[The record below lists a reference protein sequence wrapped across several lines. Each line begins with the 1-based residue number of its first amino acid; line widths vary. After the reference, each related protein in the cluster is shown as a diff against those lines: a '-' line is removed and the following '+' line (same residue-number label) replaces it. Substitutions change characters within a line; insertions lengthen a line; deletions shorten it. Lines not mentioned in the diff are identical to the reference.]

1 MSTNSANLLAEMPI
15 ESRPRER
22 LEQYGEKALANHELL
37 AILLRTGIKGTNV
50 VSVALQVLNA
60 VDDLYYLKTV
70 SLEELMRVSGIGKTK
85 AIELKAAIELGMRI
99 AQAPQLKTGQI
110 TSSRQ
115 VGEMMLA
122 EMRDLQQEHVVVLYL
137 NTKNEIIKKE
147 TIFKGGL
154 NSSVAHPREIFK
166 GAVRYSAARLAI
178 VHNHPSGCPDPSE
191 ADISFTRRVA
201 ECGELMGVELL
212 DHLIIGQNQYLSLK
226 EVGIF

>member
-1 MSTNSANLLAEMPI
+1 MSTDGTNLLAEMPI

-50 VSVALQVLNA
+50 ISVALQVLNA
-60 VDDLYYLKTV
+60 FDDLYYLKNV
-70 SLEELMRVSGIGKTK
+70 SLEELMMVSGIGKTK

-99 AQAPQLKTGQI
+99 TQAPQLKMGQI

-122 EMRDLQQEHVVVLYL
+122 EMSDLQQEHVIVLYL

-178 VHNHPSGCPDPSE
+178 VHNHPSGCPDPSD

-212 DHLIIGQNQYLSLK
+212 DHLIIGQNSYVSLK
-226 EVGIF
+226 EIGFI

>member
-1 MSTNSANLLAEMPI
+1 MNLLAEMPI

-50 VSVALQVLNA
+50 VSIALQVLNA
-60 VDDLYYLKTV
+60 FDDLYYLKTV
-70 SLEELMRVSGIGKTK
+70 SLEELMALSGIGKTK
-85 AIELKAAIELGMRI
+85 AIELKAAIELGTRI
-99 AQAPQLKTGQI
+99 AQAPQLKAGQI

-122 EMRDLQQEHVVVLYL
+122 EMSDLQQEHVVVLYL

-166 GAVRYSAARLAI
+166 GAVRYSAARIAI
-178 VHNHPSGCPDPSE
+178 VHNHPSGCPLT
-191 ADISFTRRVA
+191 IV
-201 ECGELMGVELL
+201 
-212 DHLIIGQNQYLSLK
+212 
-226 EVGIF
+226 

>member
-1 MSTNSANLLAEMPI
+1 MSTKGMNLLAEMPI

-60 VDDLYYLKTV
+60 FDDLYYLKTV
-70 SLEELMRVSGIGKTK
+70 SLEELMALSGIGKTK
-85 AIELKAAIELGMRI
+85 AIELKAAIELGTRI

-122 EMRDLQQEHVVVLYL
+122 EMSDLQQEHVVVLYL

-166 GAVRYSAARLAI
+166 GAVRYSAARIAI
-178 VHNHPSGCPDPSE
+178 VHNHPSGCPDPSD

-201 ECGELMGVELL
+201 ECGDLMGVELL
-212 DHLIIGQNQYLSLK
+212 DHLIIGQNRYMSLK
-226 EVGIF
+226 EIGVF

>member
-1 MSTNSANLLAEMPI
+1 MSTKGMNLLAEVPI

-50 VSVALQVLNA
+50 ISVALQVLNA
-60 VDDLYYLKTV
+60 FDDLYYLKTV
-70 SLEELMRVSGIGKTK
+70 SLEELMMVSGIGKTK

-99 AQAPQLKTGQI
+99 TQAPQLKMGQI

-122 EMRDLQQEHVVVLYL
+122 EMSDLQQEHVVVLYL

-166 GAVRYSAARLAI
+166 GAVRYSAARIAI
-178 VHNHPSGCPDPSE
+178 VHNHPSGCPDPSD

-212 DHLIIGQNQYLSLK
+212 DHLIIGQNRYLSLK
-226 EVGIF
+226 EIGVF

>member
-1 MSTNSANLLAEMPI
+1 MSTKGMNLLAEVPI

-50 VSVALQVLNA
+50 ISVALQVLNA
-60 VDDLYYLKTV
+60 FDDLYYLKTV
-70 SLEELMRVSGIGKTK
+70 SLEELMMVSGIGKTK

-99 AQAPQLKTGQI
+99 TQAPQLKMGQI

-122 EMRDLQQEHVVVLYL
+122 EMSDLQQEHVVVLYL

-178 VHNHPSGCPDPSE
+178 VHNHPSGCPDPSD
-191 ADISFTRRVA
+191 ADITFTRRVA
-201 ECGELMGVELL
+201 ECGELMGVEVL
-212 DHLIIGQNQYLSLK
+212 DHLIIGQNSYVSLK
-226 EVGIF
+226 EIGVF

>member
-1 MSTNSANLLAEMPI
+1 MSTNGTNLLVEMPI

-50 VSVALQVLNA
+50 ISVALQVLNA
-60 VDDLYYLKTV
+60 FDDLYYLKTV
-70 SLEELMRVSGIGKTK
+70 SLEELMKVSGIGKTK

-99 AQAPQLKTGQI
+99 TQAPQLKMGQI

-122 EMRDLQQEHVVVLYL
+122 EMSDLQQEHVIVLYL

-178 VHNHPSGCPDPSE
+178 VHNHPSGCPDPSD

-212 DHLIIGQNQYLSLK
+212 DHLIIGQNSYVSLK
-226 EVGIF
+226 EIGFI

>member
-1 MSTNSANLLAEMPI
+1 MNLLAEVPI

-50 VSVALQVLNA
+50 ISVALQVLNA
-60 VDDLYYLKTV
+60 FDDLYYLKTV
-70 SLEELMRVSGIGKTK
+70 SLEELMMVSGIGKTK

-99 AQAPQLKTGQI
+99 TQAPQLKMGQI

-122 EMRDLQQEHVVVLYL
+122 EMSDLQQEHVVVLYL

-178 VHNHPSGCPDPSE
+178 VHNHPSGCPDPSD
-191 ADISFTRRVA
+191 ADITFTRRVA
-201 ECGELMGVELL
+201 ECGELMGVEVL
-212 DHLIIGQNQYLSLK
+212 DHLIIGQNSYVSLK
-226 EVGIF
+226 EIGVF

>member
-1 MSTNSANLLAEMPI
+1 MSTKGMNLLAEVPI

-50 VSVALQVLNA
+50 ISVALQVLNA
-60 VDDLYYLKTV
+60 FDDLYYLKTV
-70 SLEELMRVSGIGKTK
+70 SLEELMMVSGIGKTK

-99 AQAPQLKTGQI
+99 TQAPQLKMGQI

-122 EMRDLQQEHVVVLYL
+122 EMSDLQQEHVVVLYL

-178 VHNHPSGCPDPSE
+178 VHNHPSGCPDPSD
-191 ADISFTRRVA
+191 ADITFTRRVA
-201 ECGELMGVELL
+201 ECGELMGVEVL
-212 DHLIIGQNQYLSLK
+212 DHLIIGQNSYVSLK
-226 EVGIF
+226 EIGAF

>member
-1 MSTNSANLLAEMPI
+1 MSTKGMNLLAEVPI

-50 VSVALQVLNA
+50 ISVALQVLNA
-60 VDDLYYLKTV
+60 FDDLYYLKTV
-70 SLEELMRVSGIGKTK
+70 SLEELMMVSGIGKTK

-99 AQAPQLKTGQI
+99 TQAPQLKMGQI

-122 EMRDLQQEHVVVLYL
+122 EMCDLQQEHVVVLYL

-166 GAVRYSAARLAI
+166 GAVRYSAVRIAI
-178 VHNHPSGCPDPSE
+178 VHNHPSGCPDPSD

-212 DHLIIGQNQYLSLK
+212 DHLIIGQNRYLSLK
-226 EVGIF
+226 EIGVF